1 MIINLLLINI
11 IIVLIFIS
19 GFVDEVDDSINRK
32 WRFHHLPKPFS
43 CALCM
48 TWWTSLAYILF
59 SGQLSLVSIAL
70 CLANAHL
77 TEITTPMV
85 TVLKNWL
92 IRIVEWMMPR

>member
-1 MIINLLLINI
+1 
-11 IIVLIFIS
+11 
-19 GFVDEVDDSINRK
+19 
-32 WRFHHLPKPFS
+32 
-43 CALCM
+43 
-48 TWWTSLAYILF
+48 LAYILF

-85 TVLKNWL
+85 TVVKNWL

>member
-1 MIINLLLINI
+1 MILSLLLINI

-19 GFVDEVDDSINRK
+19 GFVDEVDDTINRK

-85 TVLKNWL
+85 TVVKNWL

>member
-1 MIINLLLINI
+1 MILNLLLINI

-19 GFVDEVDDSINRK
+19 GFIDEIDDAINRK

-48 TWWTSLAYILF
+48 TWLTSLAYILF

-85 TVLKNWL
+85 TVVKNWL